1 MRVFKACILIMKR
14 HIGAL
19 LIYLF
24 VFMGLA
30 VVIAKMNE
38 NTYTPDFETERPTFA
53 VINRDGESP
62 LYESMLTYLADYGTL
77 VTLED
82 DKEVLQDASFFHA
95 AEVIFIIPDGFIKS
109 LESGNAASIET
120 MARHDSTY
128 SYYLTSFVDQYWNL
142 VEKYGKLMPDMEDED
157 IARTVIADLSVHG
170 EVEKKQFMESSPL
183 PNAYIIFCQIQPYIL
198 LVLII
203 LCTSTIFMAF
213 RHSDLHMRNLCSPMR
228 SGSMSLALMAYAGII
243 TVVVWLLL
251 NLIGLV
257 WCHEALAA
265 VDRRIIG
272 LILMNSLCY
281 SLVSMTLALTVS
293 LFINSEDAQNSV
305 ANFLSLG
312 MSFLGGV
319 FVPQEM
325 LGEKVLAVGRFTPT
339 YWYISALTRIC
350 SLNTFDSEAMAP
362 IWQGLLIQAAFL
374 VALFCVFLAVN
385 KYKNKAEQSF
395 GSVKT
400 QIES

>member
-19 LIYLF
+19 VIYLC

-38 NTYTPDFETERPTFA
+38 NTYTPDFETEKPAFS
-53 VINRDGESP
+53 VINRGGESP
-62 LYESMLTYLADYGTL
+62 LIDAMLTYLKDYGTS
-77 VTLED
+77 VELED
-82 DKEVLQDASFFHA
+82 DPEVLQDASFFHA
-95 AEVIFIIPDGFIKS
+95 AEVIFIIPENFINDLGNGTS
-109 LESGNAASIET
+109 LETI
-120 MARHDSTY
+120 ARHDSTY
-128 SYYLTSFVDQYWNL
+128 SYYLTSLVDQYWNL
-142 VEKYGKLMPDMEDED
+142 VEKYGRLMPDMGVED
-157 IARTVIADLSVHG
+157 IARAVITDLSVHG
-170 EVEKKQFMESSPL
+170 EVEKKQFLESSPL

-228 SGSMSLALMAYAGII
+228 SGSMSLALLAYAGII

-251 NLIGLV
+251 NLIGIV
-257 WCHEALAA
+257 WCREALATA
-265 VDRRIIG
+265 DRRVIG
-272 LILMNSLCY
+272 LLLVNSLCF

-293 LFINSEDAQNSV
+293 RFINSDDAQNSV

-319 FVPQEM
+319 FVPQEL

-339 YWYISALTRIC
+339 YWYVSALNRIC
-350 SLNTFDSEAMAP
+350 SLNTFDSEVMAP
-362 IWQGLLIQAAFL
+362 IYQGLLIQLAFV